1 MADEPSGAPTP
12 AGASGGGTGA
22 SIPFY
27 RDVRVLAVITQIVF
41 LAIVLLVIGW
51 LLNNLI
57 TNSETRGISTSL
69 DWFDRRAGF
78 TPSESV
84 IPYTADDTY
93 ARALLVG
100 LLNTIMVSVVGIF
113 LATIIGLIV
122 GIARLSSNWLVSKVS
137 LAYVEIFRNT
147 PVLVQLLVIYFVVFL
162 QMPAVRESIRF
173 PLDMYLSQ
181 RGFYMP
187 RPEVAPDGAIWL
199 TSIIIAVV
207 AFGTLWVVAGRREA
221 AGRPTMGLRW
231 IAAAV
236 LIGLPLLVWF
246 LIPGGPL
253 VFENPELGSFNMSGG
268 LRFSPE
274 FLALT
279 VGLALFTAAFIAE
292 IIRGGIQAV
301 SKGQL
306 EAARTIGLKE
316 GEVLRLV
323 ILPQALRIII
333 PPLTSQYLN
342 LIKNSSLAL
351 AIGYADIFNIS
362 RTVSEQ
368 TGQPVSVLAIVMLV
382 YLIVSL
388 ATSVLM
394 NFYNRMVQIHE
405 R

>member
-1 MADEPSGAPTP
+1 MADEPSRAPQGAE
-12 AGASGGGTGA
+12 GGSTGA

-69 DWFDRRAGF
+69 DWLDRRAGF
-78 TPSESV
+78 EVSESV
-84 IPYTADDTY
+84 IPYTPDDTY

-122 GIARLSSNWLVSKVS
+122 GIARLSGNWLVGKVS

-162 QMPAVRESIRF
+162 QMPAVRDSIRL

-187 RPEVAPDGAIWL
+187 RPEVAPDGPIWL
-199 TSIIIAVV
+199 VSILIAIVG
-207 AFGTLWVVAGRREA
+207 FFTLWILAGRREA
-221 AGRPTMGLRW
+221 EGRPTMGLRW
-231 IAAAV
+231 IAVAV

-253 VFENPELGSFNMSGG
+253 VFENPELGAFNLSGG

>member
-1 MADEPSGAPTP
+1 MADEPSGAGGRVPT
-12 AGASGGGTGA
+12 GSTGA

-27 RDVRVLAVITQIVF
+27 RDVRVLAVITQFVF
-41 LAIVLLVIGW
+41 LAIVLLFLGW
-51 LLNNLI
+51 LLNNLVA
-57 TNSETRGISTSL
+57 NSETRGISTSL
-69 DWFDRRAGF
+69 GWLDLRAGF
-78 TPSESV
+78 TPSESL
-84 IPYTADDTY
+84 IPFTADDTH
-93 ARALLVG
+93 ARALIVG
-100 LLNTIMVSVVGIF
+100 LLNTLMVSIVGIF
-113 LATIIGLIV
+113 LATVIGLIV
-122 GIARLSSNWLVSKVS
+122 GIGRLSSNWLVSKTA

-162 QMPAVRESIRF
+162 QAPKVRDSIVL

-187 RPEVAPDGAIWL
+187 RPELAPDGPIWL
-199 TSIIIAVV
+199 VSIIV
-207 AFGTLWVVAGRREA
+207 ALVGFFTLWWLAGRREA
-221 AGRPTMGLRW
+221 EGRPTMGLRW

-236 LIGLPLLVWF
+236 LFGVPLLVWF
-246 LIPGGPL
+246 LVPGGPL
-253 VFENPELGSFNMSGG
+253 TFENPELGTFNMTGG

-274 FLALT
+274 FLAMT

-323 ILPQALRIII
+323 ILPQAMRIII

-351 AIGYADIFNIS
+351 AIGYADVFNVS
-362 RTVSEQ
+362 RTVSEL
-368 TGQPVSVLAIVMLV
+368 TGQPVAVLLVVMGF

-394 NFYNRMVQIHE
+394 NTYNRMVQIHE

>member
-1 MADEPSGAPTP
+1 MPDEPSGAPD
-12 AGASGGGTGA
+12 GAEGGSTGA

-41 LAIVLLVIGW
+41 LAIVLLVLGW
-51 LLNNLI
+51 LLNNLLV
-57 TNSETRGISTSL
+57 NSETRGITTSL
-69 DWFDRRAGF
+69 DWLDRRAGF
-78 TPSESV
+78 TPAESV
-84 IPYTADDTY
+84 IPYTADDSY

-100 LLNTIMVSVVGIF
+100 LLNTIMVSIVGIF
-113 LATIIGLIV
+113 IATILGLIV
-122 GIARLSSNWLVSKVS
+122 GVARLSSNWLVNKTA
-137 LAYVEIFRNT
+137 LIYVEIFRNT
-147 PVLVQLLVIYFVVFL
+147 PLLVQLLVIYFVVFL
-162 QMPAVRESIRF
+162 QMPAVRDSIVF

-199 TSIIIAVV
+199 VSIIIAIVL
-207 AFGTLWVVAGRREA
+207 FGSLWYVAGRREA

-231 IAAAV
+231 IAALI

-253 VFENPELGSFNMSGG
+253 MFENPELGSFNLKGG

-323 ILPQALRIII
+323 VLPQALRIII

-342 LIKNSSLAL
+342 LIKNSSLGL
-351 AIGYADIFNIS
+351 AIGYADIFNVS

-368 TGQPVSVLAIVMLV
+368 TGQPVAVLIIVMAV

-388 ATSVLM
+388 LTSVLM
-394 NFYNRMVQIHE
+394 NIYNRMVQIHE

>member
-1 MADEPSGAPTP
+1 MPDDVGHEH
-12 AGASGGGTGA
+12 A

-41 LAIVLLVIGW
+41 LAVVLFVLGW
-51 LLNNLI
+51 LLNNLLV
-57 TNSETRGISTSL
+57 NSATRGITTSFSWL
-69 DWFDRRAGF
+69 DLRAGF

-84 IPYTADDTY
+84 IPYTVDDSY

-100 LLNTIMVSVVGIF
+100 LLNTVMVSVVGIF
-113 LATIIGLIV
+113 LATIIGLIFGV
-122 GIARLSSNWLVSKVS
+122 ARLSSNWLVGKIA
-137 LAYVEIFRNT
+137 LTYVEIFRNT
-147 PVLVQLLVIYFVVFL
+147 PVLLQLLVIYFVVFL
-162 QMPAVRESIRF
+162 QMPKVRESIQL

-181 RGFYMP
+181 RGFYLP
-187 RPEVAPDGAIWL
+187 RPEVAPDGGVWFIAV
-199 TSIIIAVV
+199 IIALVGF
-207 AFGTLWVVAGRREA
+207 FGLWWYAGRREA
-221 AGRPTMGLRW
+221 DGRPTLGLRW
-231 IAAAV
+231 IASAV

-246 LIPGGPL
+246 LIPGGPIA
-253 VFENPELGSFNMSGG
+253 FENPELGKFNMSGG

-274 FLALT
+274 FLAMT

-323 ILPQALRIII
+323 VLPQALRIIV

-351 AIGYADIFNIS
+351 AIGYADVFNVS
-362 RTVSEQ
+362 RTISEQ
-368 TGQPVSVLAIVMLV
+368 TGQPVSVLIIVMAI
-382 YLIVSL
+382 YLSVSL
-388 ATSVLM
+388 LTSVLM
-394 NFYNRMVQIHE
+394 NIYNRMVQIHE

>member
-1 MADEPSGAPTP
+1 MADEPGGAGNNAPT
-12 AGASGGGTGA
+12 GHTGA

-27 RDVRVLAVITQIVF
+27 RDVRVLAVITQFVF
-41 LAIVLLVIGW
+41 LALVLLVLGW

-57 TNSETRGISTSL
+57 TNSQTRGITTSL
-69 DWFDRRAGF
+69 DWLDLRAGF

-84 IPYTADDTY
+84 IPFTADDSH
-93 ARALLVG
+93 AKALLVG
-100 LLNTIMVSVVGIF
+100 LLNTVMVSVVGIF
-113 LATIIGLIV
+113 LATIMGLVIGV
-122 GIARLSSNWLVSKVS
+122 ARLSSNWLVSKIA
-137 LAYVEIFRNT
+137 LTYVEIFRNT

-162 QMPAVRESIRF
+162 QAPKVREAIRM

-181 RGFYMP
+181 RGFVMP
-187 RPEVAPDGAIWL
+187 RPEVTQLGFVWIV
-199 TSIIIAVV
+199 SIVV
-207 AFGTLWVVAGRREA
+207 AVLIFFALWWYAGRRED

-231 IAAAV
+231 IAALA
-236 LIGLPLLVWF
+236 LFGLPLLVWF
-246 LIPGGPL
+246 AIPDGPL
-253 VFENPELGSFNMSGG
+253 AFENPELGAFNLSGG

-292 IIRGGIQAV
+292 IIRGGIQSV
-301 SKGQL
+301 GRGQL

-323 ILPQALRIII
+323 ILPQALRVII

-351 AIGYADIFNIS
+351 AIGYADIFNVS
-362 RTVSEQ
+362 RTVSEL
-368 TGQPVSVLAIVMLV
+368 TGQPVAVILIVMAV
-382 YLIVSL
+382 YLVVSL
-388 ATSVLM
+388 ITSVLM
-394 NFYNRMVQIHE
+394 NIYNRTVQIHE

>member
-1 MADEPSGAPTP
+1 MADEPSGAGNNAP
-12 AGASGGGTGA
+12 AGSTGA

-27 RDVRVLAVITQIVF
+27 RDVRVLAIITQFVF
-41 LAIVLLVIGW
+41 LAIVLVFLGW

-57 TNSETRGISTSL
+57 VNSETRGITTSL
-69 DWFDRRAGF
+69 NWIDLRAGF
-78 TPSESV
+78 TPSESL
-84 IPYTADDTY
+84 IPFTADDTH
-93 ARALLVG
+93 ARALMVG

-122 GIARLSSNWLVSKVS
+122 GIARLSSNWLVSKVA

-162 QMPAVRESIRF
+162 QAPKVREAIVL
-173 PLDMYLSQ
+173 PLDMYFSQ
-181 RGFYMP
+181 RGFHMP
-187 RPEVAPDGAIWL
+187 RPEVAADGPIWL
-199 TSIIIAVV
+199 VSILIAVAVFV
-207 AFGTLWVVAGRREA
+207 ALWWMAGRREA
-221 AGRPTMGLRW
+221 EGRPTMGLRW
-231 IAAAV
+231 IALAV
-236 LIGLPLLVWF
+236 LFGLPLLVWF
-246 LIPGGPL
+246 LIPDGAL
-253 VFENPELGSFNMSGG
+253 VFENPELGSFNMKGG

-351 AIGYADIFNIS
+351 AIGYADVFNVS
-362 RTVSEQ
+362 RTVSEL
-368 TGQPVSVLAIVMLV
+368 TGQPVSVLLVVMGF

-394 NFYNRMVQIHE
+394 NIYNRMVQIHE

>member
-1 MADEPSGAPTP
+1 MPDDVGHEH
-12 AGASGGGTGA
+12 A

-41 LAIVLLVIGW
+41 LAVVLLVLGW
-51 LLNNLI
+51 LLNNLLV
-57 TNSETRGISTSL
+57 NSATRGISTSFSWL
-69 DWFDRRAGF
+69 DLRAGF
-78 TPSESV
+78 DPSESV
-84 IPYTADDTY
+84 IPYTVDDTY

-113 LATIIGLIV
+113 LATIIGLIFGV
-122 GIARLSSNWLVSKVS
+122 ARLSSNWLVSKIA
-137 LAYVEIFRNT
+137 LTYVEIFRNT

-162 QMPAVRESIRF
+162 QMPNVRESIGF

-181 RGFYMP
+181 RGFYLP
-187 RPEVAPDGAIWL
+187 RPEVAPDGGIWF
-199 TSIIIAVV
+199 IAVV
-207 AFGTLWVVAGRREA
+207 VAMVGFFGLWWYAGRREA
-221 AGRPTMGLRW
+221 DGRPTMGLRW
-231 IAAAV
+231 IATAV

-246 LIPGGPL
+246 LIPGGPIA
-253 VFENPELGSFNMSGG
+253 FENPELGRFNMSGG

-274 FLALT
+274 FLAMT

-323 ILPQALRIII
+323 ILPQALRIIV

-351 AIGYADIFNIS
+351 AIGYADVFNVS
-362 RTVSEQ
+362 RTISEQ
-368 TGQPVSVLAIVMLV
+368 TGQPVSVLIIVMAI
-382 YLIVSL
+382 YLSVSL
-388 ATSVLM
+388 LTSVLM
-394 NFYNRMVQIHE
+394 NIYNRMVQIHE

>member
-1 MADEPSGAPTP
+1 MPDDVGHEH
-12 AGASGGGTGA
+12 A

-41 LAIVLLVIGW
+41 LAVVLFVLGW
-51 LLNNLI
+51 LLNNLLV
-57 TNSETRGISTSL
+57 NSATRGITTSFSWL
-69 DWFDRRAGF
+69 DLRAGF

-84 IPYTADDTY
+84 IPYTVDDSY

-100 LLNTIMVSVVGIF
+100 LLNTVMVSVVGIF
-113 LATIIGLIV
+113 LATIIGLIFGV
-122 GIARLSSNWLVSKVS
+122 ARLSSNWLVSKIA
-137 LAYVEIFRNT
+137 LTYVEIFRNT
-147 PVLVQLLVIYFVVFL
+147 PVLLQLLVIYFVVFL
-162 QMPAVRESIRF
+162 QMPKVRESIQF

-181 RGFYMP
+181 RGFYLP
-187 RPEVAPDGAIWL
+187 RPEVAPDGGVWFIAV
-199 TSIIIAVV
+199 IIALVGF
-207 AFGTLWVVAGRREA
+207 FGLWWYAGRREA
-221 AGRPTMGLRW
+221 DGRPTLGLRW
-231 IAAAV
+231 IASAV

-246 LIPGGPL
+246 LIPGGPIA
-253 VFENPELGSFNMSGG
+253 FENPELGKFNMSGG

-274 FLALT
+274 FLAMT

-316 GEVLRLV
+316 GDVLRLV
-323 ILPQALRIII
+323 VLPQALRIIV

-351 AIGYADIFNIS
+351 AIGYADVFNVS
-362 RTVSEQ
+362 RTISEQ
-368 TGQPVSVLAIVMLV
+368 TGQPVSVLIIVMAI
-382 YLIVSL
+382 YLSVSL
-388 ATSVLM
+388 LTSVLM
-394 NFYNRMVQIHE
+394 NIYNRMVQIHE